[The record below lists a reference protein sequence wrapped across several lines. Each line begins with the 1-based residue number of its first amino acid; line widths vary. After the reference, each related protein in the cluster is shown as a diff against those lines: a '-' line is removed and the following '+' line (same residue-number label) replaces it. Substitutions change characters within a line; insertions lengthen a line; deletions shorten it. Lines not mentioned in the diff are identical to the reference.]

1 MNLRDGFQKM
11 FRPYAERSFAAM
23 RIDFLLGRIYPLVML
38 AIAVL
43 TSGHAFEQLAKLD
56 AFWFWLTWGLMI
68 FAFIGLFVQH
78 WFFHGGRI
86 FYLVHAFSVL
96 LTLATWSLQY
106 PSSENLGDR
115 PWVYST
121 LGMAALSAGIGLAR
135 FLAWPIMI
143 AIPIWWVFIR
153 ISPAGGGDTL
163 LGASQDAIYTFLFS
177 TTFVALIQMLRARA
191 EQADTASVAASE
203 AIAEQARVDAVER
216 ERIRIDATVH
226 ELLLTTLVK
235 AASAERAADQKEAKQ
250 AALEALEQ
258 LRNFEQPSSDDQNPV
273 AVTVLFSS
281 IQKIVET
288 HFPTTKI
295 STNGDCSLVVGSDV
309 ASAFTEATT
318 EALKNSFQFAGP
330 QAKQQ
335 VLFKCNDRSFKIV
348 IKDEGRGFRPSR
360 VAKNRLG
367 IRLVIRGQV
376 EAVGGEVKIDSR
388 PGEGCNVVLEWAAN

>member
-1 MNLRDGFQKM
+1 MRGGFEKM
-11 FRPYAERSFAAM
+11 FRPYAERSFAAT
-23 RIDFLLGRIYPLVML
+23 RIDFLIGRIYPVVML
-38 AIAVL
+38 VIAVL
-43 TSGHAFEQLAKLD
+43 TSGHAFQQLEKLD
-56 AFWFWLTWGLMI
+56 PFWFWLTWGLMI

-86 FYLVHAFSVL
+86 FYLVHAFAVL

-135 FLAWPIMI
+135 FLAWPILV
-143 AIPIWWVFIR
+143 AIPVWWVFIR
-153 ISPAGGGDTL
+153 ISPAGGGDSL

-177 TTFVALIQMLRARA
+177 TTFVALIQLLRARA
-191 EQADTASVAASE
+191 EQADAASVAASD

-216 ERIRIDATVH
+216 ERIRVDAAVH
-226 ELLLTTLVK
+226 ELLLTTLSK
-235 AASAERAADQKEAKQ
+235 AATAERTAEQKEAKQ
-250 AALEALEQ
+250 AAIEALEQ
-258 LRNFEQPSSDDQNPV
+258 LRNFEQPAGDDLKPV
-273 AVTVLFSS
+273 GVTVLFSS

-288 HFPTTKI
+288 HFPSTKI
-295 STNGDCSLVVGSDV
+295 STNGECSLAVGADV
-309 ASAFTEATT
+309 ASAFTEATM
-318 EALKNSFQFAGP
+318 EALKNSFQFAGA

-335 VLFKCNDRSFKIV
+335 VIFKCNDRSFKIV

-360 VAKNRLG
+360 VPKNRLG
-367 IRLVIRGQV
+367 IRLVIRGQI

-388 PGEGCNVVLEWAAN
+388 PGEGCNVVLEWTEN